1 MKNDNLGT
9 MRNLD
14 ELHEADETPGSKVS
28 AVVLA
33 SIGGALIVFAA
44 FLLVR
49 SPSRSNATP
58 HVDPLGDLVSK
69 VQPGSTAS
77 PDLDVTFPRL
87 LSSAASPTTAL
98 EAVRDNKADPDF
110 VLPPGHPTA
119 PPPAMDR
126 LPVIPL
132 PAQQILAE
140 AGRETEAPGDSLTT
154 MARHASRE
162 TGTEVER
169 GGAGGFQ
176 LQVSSFTTGVEAEA
190 FAAALRRR
198 GHRAYV
204 EPAYVKGRGLWHRVR
219 IGPFKYKRSADTYRQ
234 EFEAKEKLVTFII
247 SPPKTKVRL
256 GGSDA
261 EVQPE
266 PSRGGTGVRVSA
278 GQAED

>member
-44 FLLVR
+44 FLLVK
-49 SPSRSNATP
+49 SPSRSNSEP

-77 PDLDVTFPRL
+77 PSLDVTFPRL

-98 EAVRDNKADPDF
+98 EAVRDGKKAVEDPEF

-119 PPPAMDR
+119 PPPALDR
-126 LPVIPL
+126 LPVVPL

-140 AGRETEAPGDSLTT
+140 AGRETTAPSDSLTS

-169 GGAGGFQ
+169 GAAGGFQ
-176 LQVSSFTTGVEAEA
+176 LQVSSFNDATEAEA

-234 EFEAKEKLVTFII
+234 EFEAKERLVTFIV

-256 GGSDA
+256 GEGAS
-261 EVQPE
+261 
-266 PSRGGTGVRVSA
+266 TGVRESS
-278 GQAED
+278 GDTE